1 MGGEEQKIEAELSSK
16 AASIQRKY
24 DLLRK
29 EMIDIL
35 AREKNSA
42 RDRENALVEKH
53 RIEIAQKTEA
63 IVSLEAALSTSQ
75 KENTVL
81 RTMNADLTRQRDAAL
96 AAVDDLKGMT
106 SNQKLI
112 ISSLERDV
120 ASKDKKIDR
129 YEGSLREQLK
139 LSIRL
144 TKKRIAN
151 GAKATK
157 KAVSFWVKK

>member
-1 MGGEEQKIEAELSSK
+1 
-16 AASIQRKY
+16 
-24 DLLRK
+24 
-29 EMIDIL
+29 MIDIL

-75 KENTVL
+75 NENTVL
-81 RTMNADLTRQRDAAL
+81 RTMNADLTKQRDAAL
-96 AAVDDLKGMT
+96 AAVDDLEGTT

-120 ASKDKKIDR
+120 ASKDKKINR

>member
-1 MGGEEQKIEAELSSK
+1 
-16 AASIQRKY
+16 
-24 DLLRK
+24 
-29 EMIDIL
+29 MIDIL